1 MLLQWLGFGSAARQQ
16 LQNSD
21 LLELL
26 QLSEDQIDG
35 LQINEFDKAELKR
48 WQKATAALAE
58 RAGSADRDRTLV
70 CSVQYVLYTHLSD
83 LTLELAGSDIK
94 PDDIEVSV
102 EPCRVAIQANLRVK
116 LRVSSALVRKLQETL
131 RKDTFIFQCCFSEY
145 SQ

>member
-58 RAGSADRDRTLV
+58 RAGSDRDRTLV

-83 LTLELAGSDIK
+83 RTLELAGSDIK

-102 EPCRVAIQANLRVK
+102 EPCRVAIQAKLSVK
-116 LRVSSALVRKLQETL
+116 LRVNSALVRKLQETL
-131 RKDTFIFQCCFSEY
+131 QKDTSISQCCFSEY